1 MKEIIQEGKNVEEA
15 IELACKALNVDRDII
30 EFEIIDLQKKGGFLG
45 LKNIPAKV
53 RVYVEE
59 PEKPAEKPEVRPE
72 PKPARQEAKPKPQP
86 VREEKAAAEKP
97 APAPQE
103 EKEELVFA
111 DAQTVTGKAKV
122 AADYVMAVLL
132 EMGVNAHIEVAL
144 TQSGGA
150 VLRLSGDGLG
160 VIIGRRGETLDS
172 LQYLSGLVA
181 NREEG
186 DYMRI
191 TIDSGNYRE
200 KRERTLERLATKLS
214 NTAIRYGRSSTL
226 EPMNPYERRIIHAT
240 VSKIDGVTSTSIGE
254 EPNRRVVISPTNPRP
269 QQGRGSRGGR
279 YNNNR
284 GPRKDNR
291 DSRGPRRDHRDNR
304 DRGGNRTVTNP
315 GAFSETKAAQPKE
328 HTAPTKP
335 MKEVVDAPLYGK
347 IDL

>member
-30 EFEIIDLQKKGGFLG
+30 EFEIIDLPKKGGFLG

-132 EMGVNAHIEVAL
+132 EMV
-144 TQSGGA
+144 
-150 VLRLSGDGLG
+150 
-160 VIIGRRGETLDS
+160 
-172 LQYLSGLVA
+172 
-181 NREEG
+181 
-186 DYMRI
+186 
-191 TIDSGNYRE
+191 
-200 KRERTLERLATKLS
+200 
-214 NTAIRYGRSSTL
+214 
-226 EPMNPYERRIIHAT
+226 
-240 VSKIDGVTSTSIGE
+240 
-254 EPNRRVVISPTNPRP
+254 
-269 QQGRGSRGGR
+269 
-279 YNNNR
+279 
-284 GPRKDNR
+284 
-291 DSRGPRRDHRDNR
+291 
-304 DRGGNRTVTNP
+304 
-315 GAFSETKAAQPKE
+315 
-328 HTAPTKP
+328 
-335 MKEVVDAPLYGK
+335 
-347 IDL
+347 